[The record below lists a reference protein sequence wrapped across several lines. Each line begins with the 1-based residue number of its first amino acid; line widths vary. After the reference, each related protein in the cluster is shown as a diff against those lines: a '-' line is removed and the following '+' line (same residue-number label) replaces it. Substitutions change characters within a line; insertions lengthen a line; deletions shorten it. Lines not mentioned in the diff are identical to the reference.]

1 MLNSKKIGYITTVL
15 QKIGSTK
22 TQNWK
27 ILGKRALKV
36 LEITVQNFIFAKS
49 RKIGHVTTV
58 LQKTKSIKDQNWKIL
73 GKCRLKALELTVQ
86 NFIFAKFFWKVK
98 NIV

>member
-1 MLNSKKIGYITTVL
+1 MQKTESINS
-15 QKIGSTK
+15 
-22 TQNWK
+22 QNWK

-36 LEITVQNFIFAKS
+36 LGTTAQNFIFAKIA
-49 RKIGHVTTV
+49 KIGHVTTF
-58 LQKTKSIKDQNWKIL
+58 LQKTEFIKSQNGKIL
-73 GKCRLKALELTVQ
+73 GKRPLKVLELTAQ